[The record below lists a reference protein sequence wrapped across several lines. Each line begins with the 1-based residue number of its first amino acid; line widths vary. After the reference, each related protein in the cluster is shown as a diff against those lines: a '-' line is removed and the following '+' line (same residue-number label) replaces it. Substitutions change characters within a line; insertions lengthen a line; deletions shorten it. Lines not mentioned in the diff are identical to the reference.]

1 MGEPVP
7 FHSEISPWIWSHC
20 GYAQQAPRLPS
31 TRLPGV
37 LKLTLQL
44 LVCLTIG
51 LRCAALFGHLRRAWI
66 ADGLP
71 AEFQRELRRRGLLI
85 RSPAHPND

>member
-1 MGEPVP
+1 MGRPRQLPQPVALVP
-7 FHSEISPWIWSHC
+7 S
-20 GYAQQAPRLPS
+20 RLAL
-31 TRLPGV
+31 TRRCGV

-51 LRCAALFGHLRRAWI
+51 LRCAALFGHLRRIWR
-66 ADGLP
+66 ADGLA

-85 RSPAHPND
+85 RRPVQPAE

>member
-1 MGEPVP
+1 
-7 FHSEISPWIWSHC
+7 
-20 GYAQQAPRLPS
+20 
-31 TRLPGV
+31 V

-66 ADGLP
+66 ADGL
-71 AEFQRELRRRGLLI
+71 ASEFQRELRRRGLLI
-85 RSPAHPND
+85 RSPAPLAD

>member
-1 MGEPVP
+1 MPPPPPRRSTFAACRPAG
-7 FHSEISPWIWSHC
+7 S
-20 GYAQQAPRLPS
+20 PRLLT

-51 LRCAALFGHLRRAWI
+51 LRCAALFGQLRRAWI
-66 ADGLP
+66 ADGLT

-85 RSPAHPND
+85 RTPAHPAD

>member
-1 MGEPVP
+1 
-7 FHSEISPWIWSHC
+7 
-20 GYAQQAPRLPS
+20 
-31 TRLPGV
+31 V

-66 ADGLP
+66 ADGLT

-85 RSPAHPND
+85 RAPAHPAD